1 MAKQRVCESPW
12 NGPFAFEGVCIKSF
26 AFMDPLK

>member
-12 NGPFAFEGVCIKSF
+12 NGPIAFDGVSIKSF
-26 AFMDPLK
+26 AFTDLLK

>member
-12 NGPFAFEGVCIKSF
+12 NGPLTFDGISIKSF
-26 AFMDPLK
+26 AANLLM